1 MIEHIKNGW
10 VNLESVGFYP
20 WVSIIALGVYFIM
33 RAIAGKEKWQAISFV
48 AGGIAVAQASM
59 MFPEKA
65 PEISGNLNIAF
76 ALVSWL
82 LGLAM
87 WTLLQL
93 VVSVGLYSF
102 AEAFGLV
109 DILGKAARNAIDK
122 VTKDKDGGSGGG
134 PGQTPVP
141 VG

>member
-10 VNLESVGFYP
+10 VNLEAVGFYP
-20 WVSIIALGVYFIM
+20 WVSIVALGVYFIM
-33 RAIAGKEKWQAISFV
+33 RTIAAKEKWAAIAWV
-48 AGGIAVAQASM
+48 AGGIAIAQAYM

-65 PEISGNLNIAF
+65 PEISGAVNIGF

-93 VVSVGLYSF
+93 VVSVGTYSF
-102 AEAFGLV
+102 VEAFGIV
-109 DILGKAARNAIDK
+109 DILGGAARKALEK
-122 VTKDKDGGSGGG
+122 L
-134 PGQTPVP
+134 PGFKKEDTQDAPKQ
-141 VG
+141 